1 MECLGRQLKQLVGDA
16 NLRVAPST
24 SSLLKFP
31 PQQVREPR
39 LPGARSAI
47 VQSTSLISRRYD
59 KQEQPRDPEASGVR
73 GLFAMKLSHLTAQLR
88 IQGSAGVSDDLQMRA
103 AGFAEGY
110 LSAGDIVMD
119 SWVPAYA

>member
-1 MECLGRQLKQLVGDA
+1 
-16 NLRVAPST
+16 
-24 SSLLKFP
+24 
-31 PQQVREPR
+31 
-39 LPGARSAI
+39 
-47 VQSTSLISRRYD
+47 
-59 KQEQPRDPEASGVR
+59 
-73 GLFAMKLSHLTAQLR
+73 MKLSHLTAQLR